1 MLARAR
7 AAGVTAR
14 HIRGF
19 TVQPFVEGGTEV
31 ILGGMNDG
39 KVGTLLMF
47 GLGGVQVELLKD
59 VAFRIHPVTDQD
71 ALEMVQEIK
80 AFKLLDGYRGRPKS
94 DVDAVVEFI
103 LRLNQ
108 LVTEVPGIV
117 EMDLNP
123 IKVFAKGQGAIVL
136 DARIRLASA

>member
-1 MLARAR
+1 
-7 AAGVTAR
+7 
-14 HIRGF
+14 
-19 TVQPFVEGGTEV
+19 
-31 ILGGMNDG
+31 
-39 KVGTLLMF
+39 
-47 GLGGVQVELLKD
+47 VQVELLKD